1 MWWWCINNNFQLS
14 GITSDLLTFPGDNHC
29 PWDSDGS
36 KMNQVINFASDFVYQ
51 NIECEDQNSKLD
63 DFITINGDIISQYD
77 MLGRT
82 IEDNYN
88 GIIFCL

>member
-1 MWWWCINNNFQLS
+1 
-14 GITSDLLTFPGDNHC
+14 
-29 PWDSDGS
+29 
-36 KMNQVINFASDFVYQ
+36 MNQVINFVSDFVYQ

-88 GIIFCL
+88 GIIFSVYKNGNVTKKYVVK